1 MHDWR
6 VTARLDK
13 GAYKQP
19 EPRAEL
25 KWVYIDLD
33 ATLAEGI
40 WTPDNPTSDI
50 GTPIWE
56 NVRKAERVAEAGFK
70 IVIHTSR
77 AWTDVE
83 AIRYWLDYWDI
94 PWNDV
99 QCGKPLG
106 VLYVDDRGRH
116 SEATSWLPEDIDDE
130 LQDVRDELAIRKATM
145 EHVDKEREQ
154 LYQLIS
160 VMEINSHN
168 DLTGHEDRDAVMN
181 ERFLRKELGL

>member
-1 MHDWR
+1 MDYANEIAMR
-6 VTARLDK
+6 TLK

-56 NVRKAERVAEAGFK
+56 NVRKAVKVAEAGFK

-116 SEATSWLPEDIDDE
+116 SEAPSWLPEDIE
-130 LQDVRDELAIRKATM
+130 RVG
-145 EHVDKEREQ
+145 KEREQ
-154 LYQLIS
+154 LYQLITF
-160 VMEINSHN
+160 MEINSHN
-168 DLTGHEDRDAVMN
+168 DMTGHEDRDAVMN